1 MTKKEEYE
9 FKLKIIEQWIEI
21 KPNQELFEALKN
33 AQRELKELK
42 LQNNYEIEREF
53 WTQIY
58 KNISE

>member
-1 MTKKEEYE
+1 MTKREEYE

-21 KPNQELFEALKN
+21 KPNQELLEALKT